1 MSLAQS
7 PLTHRQPEVGD
18 FADVASPVVHQDHVL
33 WLHVAD
39 DDVVVVAVLQPFG
52 DVGQHAGVEG
62 GKDVQRQQ
70 KQGNAAT
77 ILTTWRQRVGSAGLA
92 AIRLTTPA
100 STGCTWEHAPRM
112 TVEEFLRCVTAD
124 QKLQSSTQVI
134 TPGVLKWVTGCDNP
148 SSLQMKSS
156 NAQRRIEG
164 NIVGYLDW

>member
-62 GKDVQRQQ
+62 GKDVQ
-70 KQGNAAT
+70 KAT
-77 ILTTWRQRVGSAGLA
+77 KARKRSDNIDNMATAGGLG
-92 AIRLTTPA
+92 RSCRDPPDDA
-100 STGCTWEHAPRM
+100 S
-112 TVEEFLRCVTAD
+112 
-124 QKLQSSTQVI
+124 
-134 TPGVLKWVTGCDNP
+134 
-148 SSLQMKSS
+148 
-156 NAQRRIEG
+156 
-164 NIVGYLDW
+164 